1 MEEYPKT
8 REIWLPADP
17 PLGTDRRGEPW
28 DTATHVR
35 TDVRA
40 RGTRRDIARQAFPS
54 RNQHARIETKD
65 AWQRNVRCA
74 FPNMRATA
82 VLELGGWVGSKAD
95 PCARMNKPI
104 Y

>member
-35 TDVRA
+35 ADALA
-40 RGTRRDIARQAFPS
+40 RGTRRDIARQAFPATK
-54 RNQHARIETKD
+54 QHARIETQD
-65 AWQRNVRCA
+65 ASAAQRSVRVFHHAC
-74 FPNMRATA
+74 TA

-95 PCARMNKPI
+95 PCARMNMSI